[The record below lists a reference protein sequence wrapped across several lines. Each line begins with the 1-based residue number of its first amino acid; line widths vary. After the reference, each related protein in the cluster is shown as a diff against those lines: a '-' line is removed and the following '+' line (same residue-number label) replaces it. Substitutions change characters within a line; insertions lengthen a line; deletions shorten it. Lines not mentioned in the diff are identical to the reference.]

1 MFNKKTI
8 SFIAIA
14 ILISISAFWYH
25 KKNKTALQQPIEI
38 TTPSIR
44 NISQYVNSPGTLKAS
59 NQITVGSLIA
69 GRVMKIYADDND
81 LVKKDQLLM
90 ELDNGKGDSVVKKT
104 KALLYEA
111 RAQQSYQEKF
121 FARQKKLYQA
131 SQLSQNEFDEFTRR
145 LEVSIANTKQAEAEL
160 ELAQQEYNNLFI
172 KSPDNG
178 VIIAK
183 QVDLGQ
189 MITSVLQA
197 TELFII
203 AKDLQKME
211 VHVDIDEADV
221 GMVKEGQDSTFTVDS
236 FPRLKFSGKVE
247 QIRYLA
253 KIVENV
259 VTYAAVIEV
268 DNPELKLRPGMTAD
282 VYIKTKEVKNAL
294 CIPNKALRINEAA
307 LEKIAAQLKYK
318 FEKMEIDKISKE
330 EDSVWIIKSDTVTQI
345 PIELG
350 ANDGRFTQITSGI
363 KKNAQIITDVY
374 ETSRESA
381 LLQSVF
387 KGRSGIG

>member
-1 MFNKKTI
+1 MFNKKTK
-8 SFIAIA
+8 SFIVIA
-14 ILISISAFWYH
+14 ILISIGAFWYF

-44 NISQYVNSPGTLKAS
+44 DISQYVNSPGILKARD
-59 NQITVGSLIA
+59 QITVGSLIA
-69 GRVMKIYADDND
+69 GRVIKIYADDND
-81 LVKKDQLLM
+81 QVKKDQLLM

-121 FARQKKLYQA
+121 FARQKVLYR
-131 SQLSQNEFDEFTRR
+131 SGQLSQNEFDEFTRR
-145 LEVSIANTKQAEAEL
+145 LEVAFANTKQAEAEL
-160 ELAQQEYNNLFI
+160 ELAEQEYNNLFI

-183 QVDLGQ
+183 QGDLGQ

-203 AKDLQKME
+203 AKDLHKME

-221 GMVKEGQDSTFTVDS
+221 GMVKDGQDSTFTVDS
-236 FPRLKFSGKVE
+236 FPRFKFSGKVE

-253 KIVENV
+253 KMVENV
-259 VTYAAVIEV
+259 VTYAAIIEV

-282 VYIKTKEVKNAL
+282 IYIKIKEVKEAL
-294 CIPNKALRINEAA
+294 CVPNKALRINEVA
-307 LEKIAAQLKYK
+307 LEKIADQLKYK
-318 FEKMEIDKISKE
+318 FEKMEINKISKE
-330 EDSVWIIKSDTVTQI
+330 EDSLWIVKGDTVKQVTV
-345 PIELG
+345 ELG
-350 ANDGRFTQITSGI
+350 ANDGRFTQIISGI
-363 KKNAQIITDVY
+363 KNNSQVITDVY
-374 ETSRESA
+374 ETSRESE
-381 LLQSVF
+381 LLKSIF
-387 KGRSGIG
+387 KGKSGIG